1 MENLTMKIKEKMH
14 NHEDFEL
21 NNAYTEDEES
31 SRYNPSSNS
40 VIWYS

>member
-1 MENLTMKIKEKMH
+1 MKIKEKMH

-31 SRYNPSSNS
+31 SPILQATRLSGTVKN
-40 VIWYS
+40 